1 MDAMLAYLANPNPPY
16 APIHNARELFNAALV
31 ADSDLAYLERHDDI
45 DDVPFPPEYNRWGVS
60 GAINEALYK
69 LLFGNTAVRLETGA
83 QSQVEQVAGHDAATL
98 VWELFG
104 EGNHIYDLM
113 SVHHIDN
120 PDQVWVMVGRV
131 ADAIDTIW
139 FSERRSEANGT
150 PTV

>member
-1 MDAMLAYLANPNPPY
+1 MDTMLAYLANPNPPY

-31 ADSDLAYLERHDDI
+31 AGSDLAYLGSRVG
-45 DDVPFPPEYNRWGVS
+45 DVPFPPEYNRWGVS
-60 GAINEALYK
+60 GAINTALYK
-69 LLFGNTAVRLETGA
+69 LLFGNPAVRLETGA
-83 QSQVEQVAGHDAATL
+83 QSPVEQAAGHDAATL

-104 EGNHIYDLM
+104 EGNNVYDIM

-120 PDQVWVMVGRV
+120 PDQVWVMVGKV

-139 FSERRSEANGT
+139 FSECMSEADGT